1 MAGAWERL
9 VRVVKLS
16 LLHVIRD
23 RILTDFQTMTVFT
36 EVENIVNNRPLTAN
50 SDNVKD
56 FEALTPNHFLIGRNF
71 CNNNHLG
78 ETRKSN
84 LCSRKRWRQV
94 QLLTQHFWS
103 HWLKEYLPTLTRCV
117 KW

>member
-1 MAGAWERL
+1 MDQL
-9 VRVVKLS
+9 VGVVKLS
-16 LLHVIRD
+16 LLHVIKD
-23 RILTDFQTMTVFT
+23 RILTDFQMMTVFT
-36 EVENIVNNRPLTAN
+36 EVENIVYNMPLTAN

-56 FEALTPNHFLIGRNF
+56 VDALSPNYFLIGRNF

-78 ETRKSN
+78 ETRASD
-84 LCSRKRWRQV
+84 LCSRKRWRKV

-103 HWLKEYLPTLTRCV
+103 CWLKEYLPTLTRRV